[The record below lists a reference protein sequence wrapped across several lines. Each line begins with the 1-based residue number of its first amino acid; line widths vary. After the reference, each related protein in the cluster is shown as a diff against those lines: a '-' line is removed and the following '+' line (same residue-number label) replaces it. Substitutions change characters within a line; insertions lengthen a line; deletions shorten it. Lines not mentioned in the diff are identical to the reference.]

1 MSRRCFKSEI
11 QGRPGPEGHTG
22 FWHHVAFR
30 GIALQPHCGVIFP
43 HPSRIPQHNT
53 PLQRHDRRDKRV
65 TVHPPPETFPQT
77 NGTLRFGATT
87 PPPFRKQDSLT
98 MCTKGFRRSC
108 FCHSGLGGDGGPA
121 CGLQKDEVAR
131 SAWWEGYWCC
141 VGSPGTVLLCTT
153 TRSRGLRSQDFRVVR
168 GG

>member
-11 QGRPGPEGHTG
+11 HGRPGPEGHTG

-43 HPSRIPQHNT
+43 HPSRVPQRNT

-65 TVHPPPETFPQT
+65 TVHPPRNLPPNEWNSSVRGHYAHPF
-77 NGTLRFGATT
+77 LVWVVMEDRFVL
-87 PPPFRKQDSLT
+87 FK
-98 MCTKGFRRSC
+98 
-108 FCHSGLGGDGGPA
+108 
-121 CGLQKDEVAR
+121 KDEVAR

-141 VGSPGTVLLCTT
+141 VGSPGTVFLCTT

-168 GG
+168 GEGEERIACAA

>member
-11 QGRPGPEGHTG
+11 QGRPGPQGHTN

-43 HPSRIPQHNT
+43 HPSRVPQRNT

-65 TVHPPPETFPQT
+65 TVHPPNKKKQT

-87 PPPFRKQDSLT
+87 PTPFLVWVV
-98 MCTKGFRRSC
+98 M
-108 FCHSGLGGDGGPA
+108 GD
-121 CGLQKDEVAR
+121 R
-131 SAWWEGYWCC
+131 
-141 VGSPGTVLLCTT
+141 LLVFKKM
-153 TRSRGLRSQDFRVVR
+153 RLRVPR
-168 GG
+168 GGKAIGAVLAVLAPCSCVPPRDPEA